1 MELLEGMEARDVYL
15 TLSRLETRFN
25 IHIIQIIQIFSDSG
39 TQLAAAILG
48 EKKSFYQ
55 ERLGR
60 LWAVTNNTPY
70 SQFRNVA
77 ERKIS
82 MLKKIM
88 KQVLSGLPGPQRVCM
103 DRDILA
109 AAMLRA
115 SSVVNNIP
123 YLELGENTRLLAPA
137 DFITPWR
144 TDQPGV
150 RPVPESNLDSLKD
163 AKRRLQIIQERM
175 AQVVREEIQTSGLE
189 RRFRQ
194 ARLRLGKNHSGAD
207 ISVGDLVLIGLP
219 NQPPEICFVENAEVR
234 DVTLRTP
241 GGRGIGLPNGKE
253 NEGHL
258 YAPHHRH
265 PPPEGRRGSKGAG
278 PAPRVDS
285 EVCRHCWGDIW
296 PDAHL
301 PRVRMGGPWN
311 YLG

>member
-55 ERLGR
+55 ETLGR

-88 KQVLSGLPGPQRVCM
+88 KQVLSGLPGPQRVCV

-175 AQVVREEIQTSGLE
+175 AQVVKEEIQTSGLE

-219 NQPPEICFVENAEVR
+219 NQPPEICRVESAEAR
-234 DVTLRTP
+234 DVTLRRLGGKLLQLPAGHCTNITP
-241 GGRGIGLPNGKE
+241 LAHAPKMASR
-253 NEGHL
+253 EGQAFTHFISM
-258 YAPHHRH
+258 
-265 PPPEGRRGSKGAG
+265 E
-278 PAPRVDS
+278 
-285 EVCRHCWGDIW
+285 CT
-296 PDAHL
+296 PDMA
-301 PRVRMGGPWN
+301 
-311 YLG
+311 